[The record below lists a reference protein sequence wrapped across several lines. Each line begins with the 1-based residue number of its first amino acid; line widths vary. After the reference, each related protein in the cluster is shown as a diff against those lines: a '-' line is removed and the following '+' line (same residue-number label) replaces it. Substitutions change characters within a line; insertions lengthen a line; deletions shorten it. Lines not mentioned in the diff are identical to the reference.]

1 MKAILLAGVAVGL
14 LSGAPAIAKTRVECP
29 PAAAARAEQPYAL
42 SASDA
47 ARDTAYRDY
56 VRDTHELGY
65 WQELKAGWPRADYD
79 LIYGPGAFHQN
90 YELPGLPK

>member
-1 MKAILLAGVAVGL
+1 MKAILLAGIAAGL
-14 LSGAPAIAKTRVECP
+14 LSAAPAMAQTRVECP
-29 PAAAARAEQPYAL
+29 PQAAVGAAQPYAL

-65 WQELKAGWPRADYD
+65 CHELKAGWPQADYD
-79 LIYGPGAFHQN
+79 MIYGPGAFHQN